1 MSRLVTPER
10 LPLDLT
16 DHAPPAVCQLPSPR
30 KNVEELAVPLPSLAV
45 GTVPD
50 PKFVAFK
57 AVRFTP
63 LAAGSVAGNLASATV
78 PLPKFVAFKAVRFTP
93 LAAGRVAGN
102 LASGTVPLPKFVAF
116 KLVSPDPTPPTVPVV
131 LIFSSP
137 NEIEPVSEVIVPS
150 LFITTVILKVPYEGL
165 VGHEKLVGSDTS
177 EGKSLNFFLYVF
189 QASDIV

>member
-30 KNVEELAVPLPSLAV
+30 KNVLELAVPLPSLAV

-50 PKFVAFK
+50 
-57 AVRFTP
+57 
-63 LAAGSVAGNLASATV
+63 
-78 PLPKFVAFKAVRFTP
+78 PKFVAFKAVRFTP